1 MAGNYRCFAVTGRV
15 FGCTPSW
22 SVPSVTGLV
31 QPPQETKPIRR
42 PIRSVQPAP
51 KEGPRINEEIRVRE
65 VQLIDKDGSNRGP
78 TDTDAALAM
87 AREAGLD
94 LVEIAPNSS
103 PPVCKILDYG
113 KYKYQAQKKAAEAR
127 KKQKVVEI
135 KEIKLRP
142 MIDDHDY
149 DVKMRSM
156 QRFFEEGDKVKITLR
171 FRGREMAHQELGYQ
185 LLNRV
190 KDDTL
195 KLAKVEQEPRFEG
208 RQVVMVLAPR

>member
-1 MAGNYRCFAVTGRV
+1 MQACAGRFVATAEE
-15 FGCTPSW
+15 S
-22 SVPSVTGLV
+22 
-31 QPPQETKPIRR
+31 KAIRR
-42 PIRSVQPAP
+42 PARPAQPTT
-51 KEGPRINEEIRVRE
+51 KEGPRINEEIRVRQ
-65 VQLIDKDGSNRGP
+65 VQLIDQTGHNVGVVDVEIAQQR
-78 TDTDAALAM
+78 AQ
-87 AREAGLD
+87 EAGLD

-127 KKQKVVEI
+127 KKQKIVEV

-156 QRFFEEGDKVKITLR
+156 QRFFEDGDKVKVTLR

-195 KLAKVEQEPRFEG
+195 KIAKVEQEPRFEG